1 MSETTEDSSKEKKDK
16 RKPVSFSDLKQLSKI
31 FAYLRPHRGLWAL
44 GFFFLIIT
52 MITSLLFPKLLGGLM
67 ASSAENLR
75 SNMVQMMAL
84 LLVQSVAS
92 FFRVVIFVMV
102 TERALAA
109 IRGDL
114 YGHLIHLP
122 MSFFSAKR
130 VGELN
135 SRVASDTS
143 QIGETL
149 TTTLAEFLRGMSMVV
164 GGIIILAFTSIKLT
178 LFIVAVIPPL
188 IIVTIIFG
196 RFIRKYSKRVQDEV
210 AASNTIVEE
219 TFAGIQTVKAF
230 ANELWERSRYTEKIN
245 AVVSLAVKGGYYRGA
260 FASFITFGLFGA
272 IALVIW
278 FGAGMVHEGQLAA
291 DKLNEFILYAL
302 FIGGSIGGLAN
313 VYAQLQKAIG
323 ATETIFGLM
332 EEEAEMEA
340 GAQGEA
346 KAKAEVESI
355 RFDGVNFSYPS
366 RPDLQVLKN
375 LSFELPK
382 GRTLGLVGR
391 SGSGKSTVASLLM
404 RFYEAGNS
412 TIFSGDAA
420 IEDVDLASWRNSLA
434 FVPQDV
440 LLFGGSIRENIAYGN
455 TEASE
460 EQLIEAAKQANAWEF
475 ISEFPE
481 GLETTV
487 GERGVQLSGGQRQR
501 IAIARALL
509 KDPELLILDEATSAL
524 DSESE
529 HLVQEA
535 LDRLM
540 EGRTSVV
547 IAHRLSTIRNAHQ
560 ILVLDHGE
568 VAERGTH
575 DELIALG
582 RTYAELVRLQ
592 DVGVG
597 NSTLADKAAAPSSQA
612 KGNA

>member
-1 MSETTEDSSKEKKDK
+1 MSERTTETNSKADKK
-16 RKPVSFSDLKQLSKI
+16 RKPLKMSDLRQLTKI
-31 FAYLRPHRGLWAL
+31 FAYVGPNKGLWAL
-44 GFFFLIIT
+44 GFVFLLVT
-52 MITSLLFPKLLGGLM
+52 MVTSLLFPKLLGGLM
-67 ASSAENLR
+67 SSTPENLR
-75 SNMVQMMAL
+75 DNMLLMMGL

-92 FFRVVIFVMV
+92 FFRVVIFVTV

-109 IRGDL
+109 IREDL
-114 YGHLIHLP
+114 YSRLIHLP

-149 TTTLAEFLRGMSMVV
+149 TTTLAEFLRGISMVV
-164 GGIIILAFTSIKLT
+164 GGIAILAFTSIKLT

-196 RFIRKYSKRVQDEV
+196 RFIRKYAKKVQDEV

-230 ANELWERSRYTEKIN
+230 ANEAWERSRYAKRVSA
-245 AVVSLAVKGGYYRGA
+245 AVQLAIKGGYYRGA

-272 IALVIW
+272 IALIIW

-291 DKLNEFILYAL
+291 EKLNEFILYAL
-302 FIGGSIGGLAN
+302 FIGGSIGGLAS

-332 EEEAEMEA
+332 DEHPEMDINTDA
-340 GAQGEA
+340 AQ
-346 KAKAEVESI
+346 KILVEKI
-355 RFDGVNFSYPS
+355 AFENIQFSYPTRKDVEVLTS
-366 RPDLQVLKN
+366 ISFDLDPGK
-375 LSFELPK
+375 
-382 GRTLGLVGR
+382 TLALVGR
-391 SGSGKSTVASLLM
+391 SGSGKSTIASLLM
-404 RFYEAGNS
+404 RFY
-412 TIFSGDAA
+412 TIDQGEISVGGMPLKD
-420 IEDVDLASWRNSLA
+420 IDLKAWRSSLA

-440 LLFGGSIRENIAYGN
+440 LLFGGTIRENIAYGD

-460 EQLIEAAKQANAWEF
+460 EQIIDAAKGANAWEF
-475 ISEFPE
+475 IKDFPE

-501 IAIARALL
+501 VAIARALL
-509 KDPELLILDEATSAL
+509 KDPQLLILDEATSAL

-529 HLVQEA
+529 QLVQEA

-540 EGRTSVV
+540 QGRTSVV
-547 IAHRLSTIRNAHQ
+547 IAHRLSTIRGADQ
-560 ILVLDHGE
+560 ILVMDKGQI
-568 VAERGTH
+568 VERGNH
-575 DELIALG
+575 DRLIDQG
-582 RTYAELVRLQ
+582 GIYSELVKLQ
-592 DVGVG
+592 NV
-597 NSTLADKAAAPSSQA
+597 A
-612 KGNA
+612 KGDQKLAENREDSNEESKDVS